1 MLVAQGLINLLPTRA
16 LQVVNKASV
25 AWNALGAVTVM
36 ALLPAV
42 AQRHQSARFVFTS
55 FQRDGVIV
63 SDRSA
68 LSCLERLFA
77 QSMVVTGKRLSAVQS
92 P

>member
-1 MLVAQGLINLLPTRA
+1 MTCAALLAAVLVAQGLINLLPTRI
-16 LQVVNKASV
+16 LQVINKASV

-55 FQRDGVIV
+55 FQRDGVVV
-63 SDRSA
+63 SDRLA
-68 LSCLERLFA
+68 LSHLQKL
-77 QSMVVTGKRLSAVQS
+77 
-92 P
+92 